1 MKIQVM
7 HGIGGEI
14 CAIYAPAEGARPGGI
29 KAPSPD
35 RFVIELEMPE
45 VTLPDLDAMRPEG
58 QGEVDPV
65 AAMLV
70 HLTDNYVV
78 DAGRL
83 VERSARS

>member
-7 HGIGGEI
+7 HATGGEI

-29 KAPSPD
+29 RPPGPD

-45 VTLPDLDAMRPEG
+45 ITLDLDEMVPEG
-58 QGEVDPV
+58 HGEVDPV

-78 DAGRL
+78 EEGRL
-83 VERSARS
+83 VERSTRS